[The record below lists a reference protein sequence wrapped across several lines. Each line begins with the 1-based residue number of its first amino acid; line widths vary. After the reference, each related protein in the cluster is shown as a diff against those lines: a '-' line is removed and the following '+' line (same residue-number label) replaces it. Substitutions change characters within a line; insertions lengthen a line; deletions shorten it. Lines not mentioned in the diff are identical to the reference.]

1 MKWNYLQ
8 VKEKFTYFYYLQAPS
23 VANLIISDGL
33 LQP

>member
-1 MKWNYLQ
+1 MKLFVQ
-8 VKEKFTYFYYLQAPS
+8 GKEKLTYFYYLQAPS